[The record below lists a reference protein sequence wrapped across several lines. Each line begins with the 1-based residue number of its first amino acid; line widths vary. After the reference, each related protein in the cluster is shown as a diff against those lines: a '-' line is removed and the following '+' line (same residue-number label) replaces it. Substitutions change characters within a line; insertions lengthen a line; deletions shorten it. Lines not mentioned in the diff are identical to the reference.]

1 MLIKFLADLAKRVVT
16 IFFKQAAILKSLRT
30 VAPLNIV
37 KLHQS
42 FEL

>member
-16 IFFKQAAILKSLRT
+16 IFFKQTAILKSLRT

-42 FEL
+42 C

>member
-1 MLIKFLADLAKRVVT
+1 MDNTDRYSAGVLDNPPPPLILQT
-16 IFFKQAAILKSLRT
+16 AILKSLRT

-42 FEL
+42 C